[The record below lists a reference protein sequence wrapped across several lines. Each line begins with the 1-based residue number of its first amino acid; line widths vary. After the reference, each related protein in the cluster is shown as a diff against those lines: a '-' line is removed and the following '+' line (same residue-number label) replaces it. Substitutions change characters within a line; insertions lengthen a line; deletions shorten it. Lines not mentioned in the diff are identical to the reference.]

1 MTAGSSLA
9 RSVTVQGAAV
19 AVGLGLASLLL
30 TAIGESPGNVLRTLL
45 DGAFGSEFALTQ
57 TLLKAVPLAL
67 AGLAVTVP
75 LRMNLWNIGAEGQL
89 YAGAVG
95 ATWVAL
101 TFGGW
106 SAGAL
111 LPAMILASVVAGALW
126 AGLAAAPRAF
136 LGVNEIITTLLL
148 NFVAILAVAYLVTG
162 PWRSTASTSL
172 NFPVT
177 NLFPEAALLP
187 SLGRV
192 HVGVFFPFAIVLAL
206 VVLLSRT
213 RFGYE
218 VRLTGANPATARL
231 AGMPIA
237 RNILAVMLIG
247 GAVAGVAGMIEVST
261 TFGRLRQGISPGYG
275 FMGIAIAAL
284 AGTSIVGT
292 VVVAFLFAGFVIGGL
307 ALQTQ
312 GVPQAFVLLVQGI
325 IIFCA
330 LAGRRIAE
338 HGLPTIPR
346 VRAQPGGAPAG
357 EEPSSP

>member
-1 MTAGSSLA
+1 MTNVLALA
-9 RSVTVQGAAV
+9 RSVAIQIGAV
-19 AVGLGLASLLL
+19 AVGLVLSALLL
-30 TAIGESPGNVLRTLL
+30 TTIGESPGNVLRTLL
-45 DGAFGSEFALTQ
+45 EGAFGSEFALTQ
-57 TLLKAVPLAL
+57 TALKAVPLAL
-67 AGLAVTVP
+67 TGFAVTLP

-89 YAGAVG
+89 HAGAIG

-111 LPAMILASVVAGALW
+111 LPAMVIASIVAGALW

-177 NLFPEAALLP
+177 NLFSEAALLP
-187 SLGRV
+187 SVGKL
-192 HVGVFFPFAIVLAL
+192 HAGVFFPLAIAIAL
-206 VVLLSRT
+206 LFLLNRT
-213 RFGYE
+213 RFGFE
-218 VRLTGANPATARL
+218 VRMIGASPETARAL
-231 AGMPIA
+231 GMPIA
-237 RNILAVMLIG
+237 RNVLVVMLVG
-247 GAVAGVAGMIEVST
+247 GAIAGIAGMIEVST

-292 VVVAFLFAGFVIGGL
+292 VVVAFLFAGFVVGGL
-307 ALQTQ
+307 ALQTE
-312 GVPQAFVLLVQGI
+312 GVPQAFVLLVQGVT
-325 IIFCA
+325 IFCA
-330 LAGRRIAE
+330 LAGTRLASSPLRTLLPRRA
-338 HGLPTIPR
+338 GTDVVPT
-346 VRAQPGGAPAG
+346 

>member
-1 MTAGSSLA
+1 MTRLSGLV
-9 RSVTVQGAAV
+9 RSVAIQIGAV
-19 AVGLGLASLLL
+19 VVGLVLSAVLL

-45 DGAFGSEFALTQ
+45 EGAFGSEFALTQ
-57 TLLKAVPLAL
+57 TALKAVPLAL
-67 AGLAVTVP
+67 AGLAVTLP

-89 YAGAVG
+89 HAGAIG

-111 LPAMILASVVAGALW
+111 LPAMVLASVVAGAFW

-162 PWRSTASTSL
+162 PWRSTATTSL

-177 NLFPEAALLP
+177 NLFSESALLP
-187 SLGRV
+187 SVGRV
-192 HVGVFFPFAIVLAL
+192 HAGVFFPLAIALLLLLVLG
-206 VVLLSRT
+206 RT
-213 RFGYE
+213 RFGFE
-218 VRLTGANPATARL
+218 VRLIGGSPETARTL
-231 AGMPIA
+231 GMPIA
-237 RNILAVMLIG
+237 RDILVVMLVG
-247 GAVAGVAGMIEVST
+247 GAIAGIAGMIEVST

-292 VVVAFLFAGFVIGGL
+292 LVVAFLFAGFVVGGL
-307 ALQTQ
+307 ALQTE
-312 GVPQAFVLLVQGI
+312 GVPQAFVLLIEGI
-325 IIFCA
+325 IIVSA
-330 LAGRRIAE
+330 LAGTRLAASPLRTLLPRRA
-338 HGLPTIPR
+338 GTDVVPT
-346 VRAQPGGAPAG
+346 
-357 EEPSSP
+357 EEPSSL